1 MEPPPV
7 DSTSGL
13 APKIATKIVLFS
25 SFSRSVPLVKLVNG
39 YDTGQRRKRFHLEA
53 VVYAG
58 RKSDAESDAA
68 TAQNPTQQAPA
79 RNRKESQDGIET
91 DRLPGVITVSPVKPE
106 VVYKRTVGG
115 TGFEP
120 VTSTV

>member
-25 SFSRSVPLVKLVNG
+25 SSSQSVPLVKLVNG
-39 YDTGQRRKRFHLEA
+39 YDTGQRRKRFHLDA
-53 VVYAG
+53 VVHAG

>member
-25 SFSRSVPLVKLVNG
+25 SSSRNVPLVKLVNG
-39 YDTGQRRKRFHLEA
+39 YDTGQRRKRFHLDA
-53 VVYAG
+53 VVHAG

-79 RNRKESQDGIET
+79 RNRQELQDGVET
-91 DRLPGVITVSPVKPE
+91 TRLPGAITVLLKRAE
-106 VVYKRTVGG
+106 VVYKRIVGKEG
-115 TGFEP
+115 LEP
-120 VTSTV
+120 TTPSV